1 MRFVRQGRL
10 VVLGFILSLAA
21 CDSEETFIAT
31 MNGANEVPNAV
42 TTNATGTATFTLIDN
57 LTLSYDLSVASISN
71 VTASHIHGAVAG
83 QNGGV
88 LVTLFAPAEP
98 TGGVS
103 GSVATGTITGSNITG
118 MSFDSLLTR
127 MRNGS
132 LYVNVHT
139 TNFPAGEIR
148 GQVEKQQ

>member
-1 MRFVRQGRL
+1 MRFHGSNWL
-10 VVLGFILSLAA
+10 VAVGLTLGLAA
-21 CDSEETFIAT
+21 CDSEEMFVAT
-31 MNGANEVPNAV
+31 INGTNEVPAV
-42 TTNATGTATFTLIDN
+42 TTNATGAATFTLIDN
-57 LTLSYDLSVASISN
+57 LTLSYDLSLASISN

-88 LVTLFAPAEP
+88 LVTLFAPAQP

-103 GSVATGTITGSNITG
+103 GSVATGTITGADITG

-132 LYVNVHT
+132 LYVNVHS